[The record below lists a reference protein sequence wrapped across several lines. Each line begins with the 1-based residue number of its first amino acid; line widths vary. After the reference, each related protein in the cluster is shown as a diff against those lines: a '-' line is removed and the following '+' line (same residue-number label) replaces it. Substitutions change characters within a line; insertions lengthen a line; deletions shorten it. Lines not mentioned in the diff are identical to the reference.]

1 MAEEG
6 TKYAPK
12 TVKDVDAQEFVVQY
26 AKHLKGKVREERRR
40 EERREEEKETRPLF
54 SFVFCFHSHFIPTP
68 LFRFVCSLIF
78 FLFLST
84 PGHLN

>member
-26 AKHLKGKVREERRR
+26 AKHLKGKVREERR
-40 EERREEEKETRPLF
+40 KQDPFFLLCSVSIPTSSLHPFFVSFAPSF
-54 SFVFCFHSHFIPTP
+54 SFFSFP
-68 LFRFVCSLIF
+68 LLAI
-78 FLFLST
+78 
-84 PGHLN
+84 

>member
-26 AKHLKGKVREERRR
+26 AKHLKGKVREEEKR
-40 EERREEEKETRPLF
+40 EEKKRRKQDPFFLLCSVSIPTSSLHPFFVSFAPSF
-54 SFVFCFHSHFIPTP
+54 SFFSFP
-68 LFRFVCSLIF
+68 LLAI
-78 FLFLST
+78 
-84 PGHLN
+84 